1 MAKKIKD
8 GADNTLYKVWGQYSK
23 GILIPI
29 IILICIICVGFID
42 AGAEAGNYPV
52 KKNAVIKTV
61 VILED
66 GNEYIVSEKDTNVT
80 VNTYNSVNPQDWEI
94 SKY

>member
-1 MAKKIKD
+1 MARIRNT
-8 GADNTLYKVWGQYSK
+8 ADNTLYRIWGQYSK

-42 AGAEAGNYPV
+42 AGAEAGNYPIQ
-52 KKNAVIKTV
+52 KNATIKTV

-80 VNTYNSVNPQDWEI
+80 VNTYNSQNPQDWDI
-94 SKY
+94 CKY

>member
-1 MAKKIKD
+1 MARKLRNK
-8 GADNTLYKVWGQYSK
+8 ADDVRYALWGRYTK

-29 IILICIICVGFID
+29 IILVCVLCVGFID

-52 KKNAVIKTV
+52 KKNAVVKTV